1 MIRDAPVLAEGLTCS
16 DTLYIRGFPKS
27 ESNDGVLALLAVA
40 ATPVDVDLAL
50 REKSG
55 QVWAKYANADDACR
69 SLLVLHNRNVSGA
82 VLSVK
87 YELGVDASGKRRVD
101 RGSHST
107 VIRSVARRK
116 TGTSTTVIPRSTAC
130 GICHAPSGKLNKCL
144 CEKVGAPGK
153 RKSAELSHSSG
164 VSYTASSLFIGDM
177 EYPFPTGLYLS
188 RVISL
193 CNQQLTQNSG
203 AVQDDSG
210 RSDPLLHLV
219 TNAKSMGNKYGKE
232 ISEAM
237 AMVDAVQRAISLL
250 PPALRTAVLQNN
262 VTASGGD
269 CPGSGARVA
278 GTSVSNE
285 SAPAAR
291 GGPAVRVYV
300 LGDGCQPLSAACLCL
315 HLPKYF
321 TYYSIDPLMRE
332 EHRCATTTALDG
344 APIAAANPAFGA
356 YSNRFFPVALLSQ
369 EFILPPAPTVRPGGT
384 ALGSSPQSAVS
395 VVVSCHSHAPLQEF
409 WDRVSSP
416 KIAVTM
422 ACCAGYADL
431 PEDAPVLQ
439 FEDFEVYS
447 PKRCVKIYTRL

>member
-1 MIRDAPVLAEGLTCS
+1 MIRTAPVLAEGLTCS

-40 ATPVDVDLAL
+40 ATPLNVDLAL
-50 REKSG
+50 RDKSG

-101 RGSHST
+101 PGSHST

-116 TGTSTTVIPRSTAC
+116 TGTSTVIPQIAAC
-130 GICHAPSGKLNKCL
+130 GVCHAPTDEMNNRLY
-144 CEKVGAPGK
+144 EKVGVPAK
-153 RKSAELSHSSG
+153 RKSAEPAQSSG
-164 VSYTASSLFIGDM
+164 VSYTASSLFVGDM

-193 CNQQLTQNSG
+193 CNQRLAENKSAI
-203 AVQDDSG
+203 AVKHDSG
-210 RSDPLLHLV
+210 CTDPLLLMV
-219 TNAKSMGNKYGKE
+219 TNPKSMGNKYGKE

-237 AMVDAVQRAISLL
+237 AMVDAIQRAISLL
-250 PPALRTAVLQNN
+250 PPALRTAVLQTRAPVPGNECSSSSQGT
-262 VTASGGD
+262 VTSPGG
-269 CPGSGARVA
+269 AI
-278 GTSVSNE
+278 
-285 SAPAAR
+285 APAAP

-315 HLPKYF
+315 HLPEHF
-321 TYYSIDPLMRE
+321 TYYSLDPLMRE
-332 EHRCATTTALDG
+332 EYCCTATASPDG
-344 APIAAANPAFGA
+344 VTMAVANPAFGT

-369 EFILPPAPTVRPGGT
+369 EFILPPTPTASPGGT
-384 ALGSSPQSAVS
+384 ALGSSPPSAVS

-431 PEDAPVLQ
+431 PEDVPVLQ

-447 PKRCVKIYTRL
+447 PKRCVKIYARL